1 MPIISRLDMFP
12 YKNKKGFTITE
23 VIVSALIIGVLAVG
37 VFSAFFGAQRLLN
50 LGRHRMQAY
59 NFAVE
64 ALDRLRS
71 NYKYLDSPQMDL
83 TTIASDADD
92 HLEAGIGAILRGGEF
107 LSLINPITATP
118 PFLKYDV
125 TDTGAV
131 ADGYKQVII
140 KVHWDEPTF

>member
-1 MPIISRLDMFP
+1 MSPN
-12 YKNKKGFTITE
+12 KNKRGFTITE
-23 VIVSALIIGVLAVG
+23 VIVSALIIGILAVG

-71 NYKYLDSPQMDL
+71 NYKYADSKMDL
-83 TTIASDADD
+83 TTIALDADD
-92 HLEAGIGAILRGGEF
+92 HLEPEIGTILRGDEF
-107 LSLINPITATP
+107 FGLVNHT
-118 PFLKYDV
+118 LKYDV
-125 TDTGAV
+125 IDTGAV

-140 KVHWDEPTF
+140 KVHWDEPAF

>member
-1 MPIISRLDMFP
+1 MSPN
-12 YKNKKGFTITE
+12 KNKRGFTITE
-23 VIVSALIIGVLAVG
+23 VIVSALIIGILAVG

-71 NYKYLDSPQMDL
+71 NYKYADSQMDL
-83 TTIASDADD
+83 TTIALDADD
-92 HLEAGIGAILRGGEF
+92 HLEPEIGTILRGDEF
-107 LSLINPITATP
+107 FGLVNHT
-118 PFLKYDV
+118 LKYDV
-125 TDTGAV
+125 IDTGAV

-140 KVHWDEPTF
+140 KVHWDEPAF

>member
-1 MPIISRLDMFP
+1 MPP

-23 VIVSALIIGVLAVG
+23 VIVSALIIGILAVG

-71 NYKYLDSPQMDL
+71 NYKYADSQMTL
-83 TTIASDADD
+83 TTVASDADD
-92 HLEAGIGAILRGGEF
+92 HLESELGIAIIRGDEF
-107 LSLINPITATP
+107 FGLVNHT
-118 PFLKYDV
+118 LKYDV
-125 TDTGAV
+125 IDTGAV

-140 KVHWDEPTF
+140 KVHWDEPAF

>member
-1 MPIISRLDMFP
+1 MSP

-23 VIVSALIIGVLAVG
+23 VIVSALIIGILAIG

-71 NYKYLDSPQMDL
+71 NYKYADSQMDL
-83 TTIASDADD
+83 TTIALDADD
-92 HLEAGIGAILRGGEF
+92 HLEPEIGTILRGDEF
-107 LSLINPITATP
+107 FGLVNHT
-118 PFLKYDV
+118 LKYDV
-125 TDTGAV
+125 IDTGAV

-140 KVHWDEPTF
+140 KVHWDEPAF

>member
-1 MPIISRLDMFP
+1 MFP

-23 VIVSALIIGVLAVG
+23 VIVSALIIGILAVG

-71 NYKYLDSPQMDL
+71 NYKYADSQMDL

-92 HLEAGIGAILRGGEF
+92 HLEAEIGAILRGGEF
-107 LSLINPITATP
+107 FGLINRA
-118 PFLKYDV
+118 LKYDV
-125 TDTGAV
+125 IDTGAV

-140 KVHWDEPTF
+140 KVHWDEPAF